1 MSFMRKMVAFVG
13 RDFRQESSYRLHF
26 TFQPASI
33 LVNTLAYY
41 YLAAFAGA
49 SMAEK
54 LEPYGGDF
62 FAFLLLGVGLWGYQ
76 NVALTSLTAK
86 IREAQMQGTLEAL
99 LSTRTPPNQIILGST
114 AYDFVLMSARV
125 VLYVLFGWLIFGLD
139 LGKANYGGALV
150 VMLVAIAAFLGIGIA
165 SGGFTLMFKK
175 GDPVTWVF
183 TALAVP
189 LGGVLYPVDSLPG
202 FLQPLSA
209 VLPITHALEALRRT
223 LLDGATLMEVRSS
236 LGALI
241 LFAGLVL
248 PLSLVWFRIALRQSK
263 VRGGLVQF

>member
-1 MSFMRKMVAFVG
+1 
-13 RDFRQESSYRLHF
+13 
-26 TFQPASI
+26 
-33 LVNTLAYY
+33 
-41 YLAAFAGA
+41 
-49 SMAEK
+49 
-54 LEPYGGDF
+54 
-62 FAFLLLGVGLWGYQ
+62 
-76 NVALTSLTAK
+76 
-86 IREAQMQGTLEAL
+86 MQGTLEAL

-139 LGKANYGGALV
+139 QGKANYGGALV